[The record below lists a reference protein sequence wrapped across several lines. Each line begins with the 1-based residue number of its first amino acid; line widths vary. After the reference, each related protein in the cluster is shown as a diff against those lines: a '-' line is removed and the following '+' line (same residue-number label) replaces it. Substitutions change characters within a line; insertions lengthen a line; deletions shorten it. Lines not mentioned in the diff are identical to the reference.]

1 MGYLFRACLDQ
12 KMCALYSFIKMLNA
26 DQLILIQTAAWKSI
40 AIFDQMVADRRKSRL
55 AREHEERVKKRRN
68 NLDRF
73 YTLTAKA
80 HISPKVAPFLPSL
93 NILQNVPIFH
103 DYLHDKAETVVDVT
117 VVVPDAEGMIQRF
130 VASFIRDKKQYL
142 VKIMADAGIVAV
154 AEGHESVDITLELA
168 TALFECCDAHDRIFI
183 GWDEAGVYT
192 NVLSK
197 ERDSSGRLN
206 LYSTCKTGGN
216 LGNTLAA
223 TEYEVDLNCR
233 FAFSIAAVNTLKEIT
248 ELIAVDWRTV
258 PARVLDALGKRFV
271 RKICSCN
278 GHDGRILALDWRE
291 CVRTPP

>member
-1 MGYLFRACLDQ
+1 
-12 KMCALYSFIKMLNA
+12 
-26 DQLILIQTAAWKSI
+26 
-40 AIFDQMVADRRKSRL
+40 MVADQKKSRL
-55 AREHEERVKKRRN
+55 AREHVERVETRRN
-68 NLDRF
+68 HLNEF
-73 YTLTAKA
+73 YTLTAKS
-80 HISPKVAPFLPSL
+80 HMNPKVAPFLPSP
-93 NILQNVPIFH
+93 NILQNVPIFQ
-103 DYLHDKAETVVDVT
+103 DYLHNKTETVDVT
-117 VVVPDAEGMIQRF
+117 VLLPDAEGLIQRF
-130 VASFIRDKKQYL
+130 VSSVIHDKKQYF

-271 RKICSCN
+271 CKICSCN
-278 GHDGRILALDWRE
+278 GHDGRVLALDWRE